1 MNNSVNVS
9 RELYLELLKKS
20 ILNEIYLEYEPDAN
34 IISRHQGRDWP
45 AAAHS
50 MIGRERMNHLQTCLT
65 NIIEENIEGDVI
77 ETGVWRGGACIFMR
91 GFFKACEVTDRLV
104 WVADSFEGLPKPDS
118 KYPMDASSLCHT
130 LERLKISLEEVKKN
144 FEKYDLLDDQVKFLK
159 GWFKDT
165 LPTAPI
171 EKIAI
176 ARLDG
181 DMYSSTIDAL
191 NSLYAK
197 VSPGGYV
204 IIDDFSIPNCST
216 AVHDFR
222 KEHGIKEPIVKI
234 DWTGV
239 YWKKSKETKRI

>member
-1 MNNSVNVS
+1 MITNINVS

-20 ILNEIYLEYEPDAN
+20 ILNEIYLEYEPNADE
-34 IISRHQGRDWP
+34 ISRNQGKDWP

-50 MIGRERMNHLQTCLT
+50 MIGRARMNHLQTCLT

-91 GFFKACEVTDRLV
+91 GFFKAFEVTDRLV

-118 KYPMDASSLCHT
+118 KYPMDTGSIFHT
-130 LERLKISLEEVKKN
+130 YDRLKISLEEVKKN
-144 FEKYDLLDDQVKFLK
+144 FEKYDLLDDQVTFLK

-191 NSLYAK
+191 NNLYAK

-204 IIDDFSIPNCST
+204 IIDDFSIPSCAT

-222 KEHGIKEPIVKI
+222 KEHRINEPLFGI
-234 DWTGV
+234 DWSGV
-239 YWKKSKETKRI
+239 YWKKSKETKSI